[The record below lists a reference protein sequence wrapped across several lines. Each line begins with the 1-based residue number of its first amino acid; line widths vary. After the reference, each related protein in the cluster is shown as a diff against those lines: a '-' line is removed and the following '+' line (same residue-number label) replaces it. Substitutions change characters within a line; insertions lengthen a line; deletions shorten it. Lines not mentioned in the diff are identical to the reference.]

1 MTVTTFS
8 ELELDESLLNA
19 LESKGFTRP
28 TAIQAAAIPPA
39 LEAAMCSVLRQPA
52 RGRQQPTCC
61 LCCSICSTFRVKIR
75 GAAHFDPDPD
85 P

>member
-39 LEAAMCSVLRQPA
+39 LEGRDVLGSAQPA
-52 RGRQQPTCC
+52 RGKQQPTCC
-61 LCCSICSTFRVKIR
+61 LSCSTCSISHVKNQAHRV
-75 GAAHFDPDPD
+75 F
-85 P
+85 

>member
-39 LEAAMCSVLRQPA
+39 LEGRDVLGSAPTGT
-52 RGRQQPTCC
+52 GRQQPICC
-61 LCCSICSTFRVKIR
+61 LCCSICSTFRVKNLAR
-75 GAAHFDPDPD
+75 RVF
-85 P
+85 